1 MISRTFCRGALLA
14 LPALIAASSG
24 CRKKQVEPP
33 TPAAQPSSGP
43 TAAASAAGAGLR
55 AEKFVA
61 ARARGAD
68 IELAA
73 VARDRSVVLATLD
86 ATLRPRNVEVLARDV
101 EAAEGTEIS
110 LVADGLVL
118 FVGKLGGSPG
128 AWLLRKGAAPT
139 LVARDRCAV
148 RDGVAWLQREGASVH
163 LRLVQASGE
172 SKSPAVTVP
181 AEREVHL
188 ACGRDAVVLAT
199 RDGEHLSLATFGVD
213 TFSAP
218 ASLVEVEREG
228 ELDDELRDRL
238 ILPRAGKSV
247 VLLRVGESSV
257 SVRELD
263 DKGSGAWRKA
273 MRDGKPVALREDAD
287 LVAGAVAPD
296 AQGKIWFLASEPTSG
311 GACADGEPPRRIV
324 LHELETKGANVVDAT
339 RPVIELPCGI
349 EAIDAHL
356 AAEATRATMWWT
368 EPVDK
373 KACPHPGL
381 SASAVVVAASD
392 RPGARRT
399 AIVAEG
405 VTPIDPARFLAVT
418 RPGGCAPWSAP
429 EAGALMLVPAPR

>member
-1 MISRTFCRGALLA
+1 MVISRRFCRIALI
-14 LPALIAASSG
+14 ALIAASSG
-24 CRKKQVEPP
+24 CRKKQVDPP
-33 TPAAQPSSGP
+33 APAAQPSAAGP
-43 TAAASAAGAGLR
+43 AASAGVASLR
-55 AEKFVA
+55 VEKFVA
-61 ARARGAD
+61 ARAKGEGV
-68 IELAA
+68 ELAA
-73 VARDRSVVLATLD
+73 VGRDRTVLLALLGAD
-86 ATLRPRNVEVLARDV
+86 ATLQPKNVEILARDV
-101 EAAEGTEIS
+101 EAAEGTEVS
-110 LVADGLVL
+110 LVGDGLVL

-139 LVARDRCAV
+139 LIARDRCVV
-148 RDGVAWLQREGASVH
+148 RDGIAWMQREGTSVH

-181 AEREVHL
+181 AEGEVHL

-213 TFSAP
+213 TFGAP

-247 VLLRVGESSV
+247 VLVRVGESSV

-273 MRDGKPVALREDAD
+273 TRDGKPVALREDAD
-287 LVAGAVAPD
+287 LVGGAVAPG

-356 AAEATRATMWWT
+356 TAEATRATMWWT

-392 RPGARRT
+392 RPGARRA

-405 VTPIDPARFLAVT
+405 VTPIDPTRFLAVT
-418 RPGGCAPWSAP
+418 RPGGCAPYAAP
-429 EAGALMLVPAPR
+429 EAGAMVIVKTPP